1 MRNADSIRN
10 SMLPLLLL
18 LQTASSGALLL
29 RPTLAIRSSLR
40 RPPTIVAQEGEAGG
54 ADDVKSQFEGLV
66 QKVTGKEDY
75 QFGDFFIKPTTQV
88 VTEAVTN
95 FTGKARSDR
104 AQPSRRQRRRSHA
117 RLSRRVCRTT
127 TSLATSPTRCSATP
141 TRR

>member
-1 MRNADSIRN
+1 MRNST
-10 SMLPLLLL
+10 LPLLLL
-18 LQTASSGALLL
+18 IQTASTSALLL
-29 RPTLAIRSSLR
+29 RPTLPLRSLR
-40 RPPTIVAQEGEAGG
+40 RPPTIVAQEGGAGG

-75 QFGDFFIKPTTQV
+75 QFGDFFINPTKQV

-95 FTGKARSDR
+95 FTGKARSLTE
-104 AQPSRRQRRRSHA
+104 PSPLAVSAVAHHP
-117 RLSRRVCRTT
+117 RLSRRRVRRTT